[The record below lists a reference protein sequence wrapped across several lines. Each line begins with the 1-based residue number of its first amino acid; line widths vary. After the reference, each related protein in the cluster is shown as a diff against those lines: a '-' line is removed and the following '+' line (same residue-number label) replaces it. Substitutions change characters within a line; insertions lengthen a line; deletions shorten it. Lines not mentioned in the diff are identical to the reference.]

1 VNTAHRMS
9 PLGSPAHWIS
19 AGRDSTGP
27 WKSSKVHT
35 ERSKRTT
42 RRETCSRDL
51 ATRGSA
57 HGESR
62 LTGPRS
68 ASGATL
74 HEDRAARRVHVE
86 SSRTDAARPSLRIR
100 SASIQPFRQ
109 EPWTE

>member
-86 SSRTDAARPSLRIR
+86 SSHPDAARPSLRIR